1 MTIKYLCSLTGS
13 SRGYSSDCLVVCLS
27 ETQYDFLIETTN
39 FAAKKYNS
47 YPLKTPTPFTDK
59 FTSTGVLEDELK
71 NDTRFKLTVDDSKNN
86 LDISNAQ
93 SSDSGTYFCTMSYS
107 MIFQFVQSITV
118 FVKVAQLNVKAAVSQ
133 SPHEGIEPGDS
144 VVLKCT
150 VEAEICDGQNRVL
163 WFKQSEESA
172 AGVLY
177 SHGDSRDQCESNTD
191 SPTKSCVYNLPI
203 HNVSSEQ
210 TGTYYCAVAA
220 CGQVLLGNGT
230 RVSFEA
236 VPVHVYVLSGAL
248 VLTSSLLI
256 GVTFCLCMKNSTG
269 SRQNSDYSAK
279 SNGFPKLV
287 QYMAAEQVAEER
299 RRLMDGSWSECIYY
313 SVERGFK

>member
-1 MTIKYLCSLTGS
+1 MALILFYLTGLLCGTMDRTAGS
-13 SRGYSSDCLVVCLS
+13 PYQKGVYISVNTGDNLTLECPHNRQVFKYYWFKQGLGEIPRLVSVIYRGAY
-27 ETQYDFLIETTN
+27 
-39 FAAKKYNS
+39 K
-47 YPLKTPTPFTDK
+47 
-59 FTSTGVLEDELK
+59 GVLEDELK

-118 FVKVAQLNVKAAVSQ
+118 FVNVAQLNVKAAVSQ

-163 WFKQSEESA
+163 WFKQSVESA

-269 SRQNSDYSAK
+269 TNK
-279 SNGFPKLV
+279 EFVNEF
-287 QYMAAEQVAEER
+287 
-299 RRLMDGSWSECIYY
+299 I
-313 SVERGFK
+313 